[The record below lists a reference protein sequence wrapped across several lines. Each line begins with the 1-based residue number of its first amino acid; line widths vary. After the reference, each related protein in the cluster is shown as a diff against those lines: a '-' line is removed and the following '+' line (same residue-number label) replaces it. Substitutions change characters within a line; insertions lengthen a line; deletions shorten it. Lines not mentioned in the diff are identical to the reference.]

1 MPVSSQGMSKRNTKK
16 ETKRLGDQT
25 DDIELRNTTD
35 SPIKPNE
42 ALSSPYNL
50 PREDRAVAS
59 RIFTS
64 DVDQQ
69 KLLAQINSE
78 VALLREEL
86 SSLAKR
92 VEKLERD

>member
-1 MPVSSQGMSKRNTKK
+1 MSKRNTKK

-25 DDIELRNTTD
+25 DDIELRNTSD

-42 ALSSPYNL
+42 APSSPYDV
-50 PREDRAVAS
+50 PREDRAAAS
-59 RIFTS
+59 HTFTS

-69 KLLAQINSE
+69 RLLAQIKSE
-78 VALLREEL
+78 VSMLREEV